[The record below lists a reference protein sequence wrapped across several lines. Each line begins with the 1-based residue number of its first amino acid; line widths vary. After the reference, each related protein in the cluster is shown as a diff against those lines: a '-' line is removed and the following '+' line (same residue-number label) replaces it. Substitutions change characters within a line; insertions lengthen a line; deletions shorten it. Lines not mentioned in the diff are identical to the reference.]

1 MAKKSLFWSVTSI
14 LVLIV
19 AYILTTTVIL
29 PVATKNPL
37 PEAVLPKA
45 EVKADNASKKAEKS
59 DNAWKKPE
67 KAAKGAK
74 KAENKVQN
82 NSDSE
87 GIVTNSKD
95 DLSKYF
101 ELKKSENILRSR
113 YNLSSEDSIY
123 LVLDLI
129 NKIARLEM
137 KGIPLHD
144 TNIKEVWI
152 SNSIKVYHTDAL
164 LHWIS
169 QPFVLKNAV
178 STIER
183 IQFLVKNAPKD
194 TIEANKVDAIPVPRR
209 TEDVY
214 IIMNFERNLQ
224 LVIQQSET
232 SEGAD
237 KLRIDSLKSEIFKRE
252 AEKSIKALST
262 FKRDAVI
269 PRIVI
274 TLPKTDAITIYRAL
288 PQKLKMV
295 LRM

>member
-1 MAKKSLFWSVTSI
+1 MAKKTLFWSVTSI
-14 LVLIV
+14 LVLIA

-45 EVKADNASKKAEKS
+45 EVKADNASKK
-59 DNAWKKPE
+59 PE

-74 KAENKVQN
+74 KTETTAQN

-87 GIVTNSKD
+87 VIVAGNKD
-95 DLSKYF
+95 DLTKYF

-113 YNLSSEDSIY
+113 YNLSSDDSIY

-129 NKIARLEM
+129 NKVARLEM

-144 TNIKEVWI
+144 TNIKEVRI
-152 SNSIKVYHTDAL
+152 SNSIKMFHTDAL

-169 QPFVLKNAV
+169 QPFVLKNTV

-194 TIEANKVDAIPVPRR
+194 TIEANKIDAIPVPRR

-224 LVIQQSET
+224 LVIQQAEI

-252 AEKSIKALST
+252 TEKSIKALST
-262 FKRDAVI
+262 FKRDVVM
-269 PRIVI
+269 PKIVI
-274 TLPKTDAITIYRAL
+274 TLTKADAITIYRAL

>member
-19 AYILTTTVIL
+19 AYLLTTTVIL

-37 PEAVLPKA
+37 PEAVLPKVEAKA
-45 EVKADNASKKAEKS
+45 ENNSKKSEKSDNASKK
-59 DNAWKKPE
+59 PE
-67 KAAKGAK
+67 KTGKGTK
-74 KAENKVQN
+74 KIEPAVQN

-87 GIVTNSKD
+87 AIANNSKD
-95 DLSKYF
+95 DLIKYF
-101 ELKKSENILRSR
+101 ELKKKETLLRSL

-123 LVLDLI
+123 LVLDLV

-144 TNIKEVWI
+144 TNIKEVWV
-152 SNSIKVYHTDAL
+152 SNSIKMYHTDAL

-194 TIEANKVDAIPVPRR
+194 TIEANKADALPVPRR
-209 TEDVY
+209 TEDIY
-214 IIMNFERNLQ
+214 IIMNFDRNLQ
-224 LVIQQSET
+224 LVIQQSEI

-237 KLRIDSLKSEIFKRE
+237 KLKIDSLKREILKKE
-252 AEKSIKALST
+252 TEKSIKALAT
-262 FKRDAVI
+262 FKRDAVM
-269 PRIVI
+269 PKIVI
-274 TLPKTDAITIYRAL
+274 TLTKADAITIYRAL

-295 LRM
+295 IRM

>member
-1 MAKKSLFWSVTSI
+1 MAKKSLFWAVTSI
-14 LVLIV
+14 LVLMV
-19 AYILTTTVIL
+19 AYLLTTTVIL

-45 EVKADNASKKAEKS
+45 EVKADNISKKA
-59 DNAWKKPE
+59 DNVSKKPE
-67 KAAKGAK
+67 KASKGAK
-74 KAENKVQN
+74 KTETVAQN
-82 NSDSE
+82 NLDSE
-87 GIVTNSKD
+87 VIAANNKD
-95 DLSKYF
+95 DLTKYF

-144 TNIKEVWI
+144 TNINEVWI
-152 SNSIKVYHTDAL
+152 SNSIKMYHTDAL

-194 TIEANKVDAIPVPRR
+194 TIEANKADAIPVPRR

-214 IIMNFERNLQ
+214 IVLNFERNLQ
-224 LVIQQSET
+224 LVIQQSEI

-237 KLRIDSLKSEIFKRE
+237 KQRIDSLKSEKFKRE
-252 AEKSIKALST
+252 AEKSIKALAT
-262 FKRDAVI
+262 FKRDAFM
-269 PRIVI
+269 PQIVI
-274 TLPKTDAITIYRAL
+274 SLPKSDAITIYRAL

-295 LRM
+295 LKI

>member
-1 MAKKSLFWSVTSI
+1 MAKKSLFWLVTSI

-19 AYILTTTVIL
+19 AYLLTTTVIL

-37 PEAVLPKA
+37 PEAVLPKVEAKA
-45 EVKADNASKKAEKS
+45 ENNSKKSEKSDNASKK
-59 DNAWKKPE
+59 PE
-67 KAAKGAK
+67 KTGKGTK
-74 KAENKVQN
+74 KIEPAVQN

-87 GIVTNSKD
+87 AIATNSKD
-95 DLSKYF
+95 DLIKYF
-101 ELKKSENILRSR
+101 ELKKKETLLRSL

-123 LVLDLI
+123 LVLDLV

-144 TNIKEVWI
+144 TNIKEVWV
-152 SNSIKVYHTDAL
+152 SNSIKMYHTDAL

-194 TIEANKVDAIPVPRR
+194 TIEANKADAIPVPRR
-209 TEDVY
+209 TEDIY
-214 IIMNFERNLQ
+214 IIMNFDRNLQ
-224 LVIQQSET
+224 LVIQQSEI

-237 KLRIDSLKSEIFKRE
+237 KLRIDSLKRDILKKET
-252 AEKSIKALST
+252 EKSIKALTT
-262 FKRDAVI
+262 FKRDAVM
-269 PRIVI
+269 PKIVI
-274 TLPKTDAITIYRAL
+274 TLTKADAITIYRAL

-295 LRM
+295 IRM

>member
-1 MAKKSLFWSVTSI
+1 MAKKSLFWLVTSI

-19 AYILTTTVIL
+19 AYLLTTTVIL

-37 PEAVLPKA
+37 PEAVLPKVEAKA
-45 EVKADNASKKAEKS
+45 ENNSKKSEKSDNASKK
-59 DNAWKKPE
+59 PE
-67 KAAKGAK
+67 KTGKGTK
-74 KAENKVQN
+74 KIEPAVQN

-87 GIVTNSKD
+87 AIATNSKD
-95 DLSKYF
+95 DLIKYF
-101 ELKKSENILRSR
+101 ELKKKETLLRSL

-123 LVLDLI
+123 LVLDLV

-144 TNIKEVWI
+144 TNIKEVWV
-152 SNSIKVYHTDAL
+152 SNSIKMYHTDAL

-194 TIEANKVDAIPVPRR
+194 TIEANKADAIPVPRR
-209 TEDVY
+209 TEDIY
-214 IIMNFERNLQ
+214 IIMNFDRNLQ
-224 LVIQQSET
+224 LVIQQSEI

-237 KLRIDSLKSEIFKRE
+237 KLKIDSLKREILKKE
-252 AEKSIKALST
+252 TEKSIKALAT
-262 FKRDAVI
+262 FKRDAVM
-269 PRIVI
+269 PKIVI
-274 TLPKTDAITIYRAL
+274 TLTKADAITIYRAL

-295 LRM
+295 IRM

>member
-1 MAKKSLFWSVTSI
+1 

-19 AYILTTTVIL
+19 AYLLTTTVIL

-37 PEAVLPKA
+37 PEAVLPKVEA
-45 EVKADNASKKAEKS
+45 KADNTSKKSEKTDNASKKPDKS
-59 DNAWKKPE
+59 GKGIKKTEPI
-67 KAAKGAK
+67 A
-74 KAENKVQN
+74 QN
-82 NSDSE
+82 NPDSE
-87 GIVTNSKD
+87 MIASNSKD
-95 DLSKYF
+95 DLLKYF
-101 ELKKSENILRSR
+101 ELKKKETLLRSL

-144 TNIKEVWI
+144 TNIKDVWV
-152 SNSIKVYHTDAL
+152 SNSIKMYHTDAL

-194 TIEANKVDAIPVPRR
+194 TIEANKADAIPVPRR
-209 TEDVY
+209 TEDIFIV
-214 IIMNFERNLQ
+214 MNFERNLQ
-224 LVIQQSET
+224 LVIQQSEI

-237 KLRIDSLKSEIFKRE
+237 KQRIDSLKREILKRE
-252 AEKSIKALST
+252 TEKSLKALSS
-262 FKRDAVI
+262 FKRDAVM
-269 PRIVI
+269 PKIVI
-274 TLPKTDAITIYRAL
+274 TLTKADAITIYRAL

-295 LRM
+295 IRM

>member
-1 MAKKSLFWSVTSI
+1 MAKKSLFWAVTSI
-14 LVLIV
+14 LVLMV
-19 AYILTTTVIL
+19 AYLLTTTVIL

-45 EVKADNASKKAEKS
+45 EVKADNISKKA
-59 DNAWKKPE
+59 DNVSKKPE
-67 KAAKGAK
+67 KASKGAK
-74 KAENKVQN
+74 KTETVAQN
-82 NSDSE
+82 NLDSE
-87 GIVTNSKD
+87 VIAANNKD
-95 DLSKYF
+95 DLTKYF

-144 TNIKEVWI
+144 TNINEVWI
-152 SNSIKVYHTDAL
+152 SNSIRMYHTDAL

-194 TIEANKVDAIPVPRR
+194 TIEANKADAIPVPRR

-214 IIMNFERNLQ
+214 IVLNFERNLQ
-224 LVIQQSET
+224 LVIQQSEI

-237 KLRIDSLKSEIFKRE
+237 KQRIDSLKSEKFKRE
-252 AEKSIKALST
+252 AEKSIKALAT
-262 FKRDAVI
+262 FKRDAFM
-269 PRIVI
+269 PQIVI
-274 TLPKTDAITIYRAL
+274 SLPKSDAITIYRAL

-295 LRM
+295 LKI